1 MKSDL
6 QAKTVRLVTELWAAT
21 KSRFTAIQ
29 TSLESGAEAGFRW
42 LRLRL
47 STLTRLSPQSV
58 LLQLLAL
65 AATALMVVL
74 AIGGLQTIAG
84 GTRSTPSNQ
93 PAVADSKPKPAQVK
107 TWGGLP
113 TGPASPV
120 PAIAPTAAPSPAA
133 KPEAA
138 SSPVGSAAK
147 PAPANGKSATPTK
160 SAPAKPGP
168 ANPAAANPAPA
179 NPAPAGNRTASSPA
193 PQPISPVPAA
203 VLTQS
208 SLSAIAPPQESAPAD
223 PTNYGDRYDRDIF
236 GKPVSNQALIVLH
249 ETVGS
254 ADSAINTFRTA
265 HTNESM
271 QSSYHSI
278 IRQNG
283 TIVYVVPPEKRA
295 FGAGNS
301 VFKGPNGEETVK
313 THRQFPPSV
322 NNFAYHV
329 SLETP
334 PDGANEAETH
344 SGYTDAQ
351 YRSLAW
357 LVAHSSV
364 PDQRVT
370 THRDIDRSGSRID
383 PRSFD
388 AQKFFTVLHSLP
400 RPALA
405 AQAG

>member
-1 MKSDL
+1 MKFDL
-6 QAKTVRLVTELWAAT
+6 RARTVRLVTELWAAA
-21 KSRFTAIQ
+21 KSKVKAVQAFLKTQVETFKTQVETQ
-29 TSLESGAEAGFRW
+29 TEAGFRW

-47 STLTRLSPQSV
+47 GALTGLSPQSA

-65 AATALMVVL
+65 AATALMVIL

-84 GTRSTPSNQ
+84 GIGSTP
-93 PAVADSKPKPAQVK
+93 PAPPKIAAPQPKPAQAK

-113 TGPASPV
+113 TGPGAP
-120 PAIAPTAAPSPAA
+120 IAPSSNSMAAPPPAA

-138 SSPVGSAAK
+138 AKSAPAPKAKSAQTNGQSNGKTANAAK
-147 PAPANGKSATPTK
+147 PANPSQTANSPTPK
-160 SAPAKPGP
+160 A
-168 ANPAAANPAPA
+168 
-179 NPAPAGNRTASSPA
+179 
-193 PQPISPVPAA
+193 ISPVPAA

-208 SLSAIAPPQESAPAD
+208 SLSVLAPPQESAPAD
-223 PTNYGDRYDRDIF
+223 PTNYGDRYSRDIF

-254 ADSAINTFRTA
+254 ADSAINMFRTA
-265 HTNESM
+265 HTDESM

-278 IRQNG
+278 IRRNG
-283 TIVYVVPPEKRA
+283 TIVYIVPPEKRA

-357 LVAHSSV
+357 LIAHSSV
-364 PDQRVT
+364 PDYRVT

-383 PRSFD
+383 PRSFE
-388 AQKFFTVLHSLP
+388 AQKLFNLLRTLP

-405 AQAG
+405 AQSG

>member
-1 MKSDL
+1 M
-6 QAKTVRLVTELWAAT
+6 
-21 KSRFTAIQ
+21 
-29 TSLESGAEAGFRW
+29 
-42 LRLRL
+42 
-47 STLTRLSPQSV
+47 
-58 LLQLLAL
+58 
-65 AATALMVVL
+65 
-74 AIGGLQTIAG
+74 
-84 GTRSTPSNQ
+84 
-93 PAVADSKPKPAQVK
+93 
-107 TWGGLP
+107 P
-113 TGPASPV
+113 TGPGAPLAPSSSPK
-120 PAIAPTAAPSPAA
+120 PAPSPAA

-138 SSPVGSAAK
+138 AKTPPASAAK
-147 PAPANGKSATPTK
+147 PAQTGGKTAS
-160 SAPAKPGP
+160 PAKPTGSP
-168 ANPAAANPAPA
+168 AGRAPA
-179 NPAPAGNRTASSPA
+179 SPA

-208 SLSAIAPPQESAPAD
+208 SLSALAPPQESAPAD
-223 PTNYGDRYDRDIF
+223 PTNYGDRYSRDIF

-265 HTNESM
+265 HTNEAM

-278 IRQNG
+278 IRRNG
-283 TIVYVVPPEKRA
+283 AIVYIVPPEKRA

-364 PDQRVT
+364 PDYRVT
-370 THRDIDRSGSRID
+370 THRAVDRSGSRID

-388 AQKFFTVLHSLP
+388 AQKFLNVLHRLP
-400 RPALA
+400 RPTLTG
-405 AQAG
+405 QQG

>member
-1 MKSDL
+1 M
-6 QAKTVRLVTELWAAT
+6 AA
-21 KSRFTAIQ
+21 S
-29 TSLESGAEAGFRW
+29 SFRW

-47 STLTRLSPQSV
+47 GTLTRLSPQSV
-58 LLQLLAL
+58 SLQLLAL

-84 GTRSTPSNQ
+84 GTKST
-93 PAVADSKPKPAQVK
+93 DSAQTNLASSKAKPAQAQ

-113 TGPASPV
+113 PGPASIKPPS
-120 PAIAPTAAPSPAA
+120 PAAAPSPAA
-133 KPEAA
+133 KPESAKAPASPAA
-138 SSPVGSAAK
+138 TAK
-147 PAPANGKSATPTK
+147 PTQSASKPAKSAQTA
-160 SAPAKPGP
+160 SKP
-168 ANPAAANPAPA
+168 NQS
-179 NPAPAGNRTASSPA
+179 SSPA

-208 SLSAIAPPQESAPAD
+208 SLSSLAPPQEAAPAD
-223 PTNYGDRYDRDIF
+223 PTNYGDRYERDIF
-236 GKPVSNQALIVLH
+236 GKPVSNQSLIVLH

-254 ADSAINTFRTA
+254 ADSAINTFRAA
-265 HTNESM
+265 HTNEAM

-278 IRQNG
+278 IRRNG
-283 TIVYVVPPEKRA
+283 TIVYIVPPEKRA

-357 LVAHSSV
+357 LIAHSSV

-370 THRDIDRSGSRID
+370 THKAIDRSGSRID

-388 AQKFFTVLHSLP
+388 PQKFFDVLHSLP

-405 AQAG
+405 AQGG